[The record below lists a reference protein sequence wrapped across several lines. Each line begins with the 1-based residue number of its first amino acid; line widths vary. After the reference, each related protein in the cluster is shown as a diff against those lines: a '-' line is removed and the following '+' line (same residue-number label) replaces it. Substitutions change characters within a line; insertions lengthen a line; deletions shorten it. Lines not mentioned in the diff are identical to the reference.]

1 MRIVSTTSLLLAT
14 ALSPWLV
21 TAAIAETAAGAATAV
36 ADAEANRLTGSAI
49 IVTATK
55 VNAATPIT
63 SSLKTT
69 EPQSIVNRSVIQNV
83 VPATSDFNDV
93 ILLTPSA
100 SGTTNGNGPGLSE
113 TKLILRGF
121 KDGQYN
127 VTFDGVPF
135 GDSNDPTHHSTS
147 YFPNGTYEQIIIDRG
162 PGNASQLGQ
171 ANYGGNVNIVSRA
184 LTQDFHA
191 QFEGTYGS
199 YNTQL
204 YRGTLET
211 GAIPALGGASA
222 VFVAEY
228 KKSNGALSYSPIRA
242 ENIFG
247 KIAIPIGDKAVL
259 TVEGSY
265 NDNFY
270 NQSDNNGATIDEV
283 NRYGKGFALTSQFN
297 PSADGNPYFQTRYD
311 WNWTH
316 KQTDFEIV
324 RLQVDLT
331 PHLHFDSKLYTYYYN
346 NFTFSTADD
355 TTPGATQSTQLTTV
369 PGTGTSKGTLV
380 GGPKT
385 VGDIPG
391 YTKLNQYR
399 QWGNIT
405 QLDYD
410 FDFGSISGILKGGIW
425 YESST
430 SHRLRYDYDLTLST
444 IRDGELISGVA
455 NNREKSV
462 GQTGVDANGNAITGP
477 LLQLN
482 GQPVPLNISYD
493 ENSSWQQYQPFAQ
506 LEVHPFPGLTISP
519 GVKYVHFTRTI
530 FARIASQSAR
540 IGIDADTT
548 YKKTLPF
555 TTVNYLI
562 KPNLSVYAQYAK
574 GFLIPPLATLEVGTQ
589 NPSSPAPASTT
600 NYQAGT
606 VYAGEHLNVDF
617 DGYYIKLSNTLA
629 NIGPAGAIITNTGHP
644 STYKGLEAQVSYS
657 FNFGLTVLANGS
669 LNSAKDDVTHNWIN
683 LAPDYTATAG
693 AVYNLSGLKF
703 SYVQKFVGRQYAD
716 INQAVP
722 LKAYSIGTASVGYQW
737 KFITARVAVYNVLDT
752 RPVTSISG
760 SGVIAAG
767 ATNSLGFNNLGPGA
781 QYFFTP
787 GRSYQAT
794 LGVSF

>member
-1 MRIVSTTSLLLAT
+1 MRIVTTTSLLLLAT
-14 ALSPWLV
+14 ALSPWLA
-21 TAAIAETAAGAATAV
+21 TATLAATV
-36 ADAEANRLTGSAI
+36 ADATAAADAAANRIDGDAI

-69 EPQSIVNRSVIQNV
+69 EPQSIVNRTVIQNV
-83 VPATSDFNDV
+83 IPATSDFNDV
-93 ILLTPSA
+93 ALLTPSA

-147 YFPNGTYEQIIIDRG
+147 YFPNGTYEQIVIDRG
-162 PGNASQLGQ
+162 PGNATQLGQ

-211 GAIPALGGASA
+211 GVIPALAGASA

-247 KIAIPIGDKAVL
+247 KIAVPIGDKGLL

-270 NQSDNNGATIDEV
+270 NQNDSNGATIDQV
-283 NRYGKGFALTSQFN
+283 NRYGKGFALTSPFSPPAN
-297 PSADGNPYFQTRYD
+297 GNPYFQTRYD

-324 RLQVDLT
+324 RLQVELT

-346 NFTFSTADD
+346 NFTLTATDI

-369 PGTGTSKGTLV
+369 PGSGGSKGTLV
-380 GGPKT
+380 DGPKT

-405 QLDYD
+405 QVDYD
-410 FDFGSISGILKGGIW
+410 FDAGSVSGIVKAGIW

-430 SHRLRYDYDLTLST
+430 SHRLRYDYDLTLSN
-444 IRDGELISGVA
+444 IRNGELVSGVA

-477 LLQLN
+477 LLQLG
-482 GQPVPLNISYD
+482 GQPVPLNVAYD
-493 ENSSWQQYQPFAQ
+493 EYSGWEQYQPFAQ
-506 LEVHPFPGLTISP
+506 LDLHPFTGLTISP

-548 YKKTLPF
+548 YTKTLPF
-555 TTVNYLI
+555 ATVNYLI
-562 KPNLSVYAQYAK
+562 KPNLSVYTQYAK
-574 GFLIPPLATLEVGTQ
+574 GFLIPPLATLEVSTA

-600 NYQAGT
+600 NYQAGS

-617 DGYYIKLSNTLA
+617 DGYYIKLSNTLVA
-629 NIGPAGAIITNTGHP
+629 GGPGNSIYLNTGHP
-644 STYKGLEAQVSYS
+644 STYKGLEGQVSYN
-657 FNFGLTVLANGS
+657 FGFGLTVLANGS
-669 LNSAKDDVTHNWIN
+669 INSSKDDVTHSWIN
-683 LAPDYTATAG
+683 QAPDYTATAG
-693 AVYNLSGLKF
+693 AVYNLSGVKV
-703 SYVQKFVGRQYAD
+703 SYVQKFIGRQYAD
-716 INQAVP
+716 LNEAVP
-722 LKAYSIGTASVGYQW
+722 LKPYSIGTASVGYQY
-737 KFITARVAVYNVLDT
+737 KFITARVAVYNVFDT

-760 SGVIAAG
+760 PAIVAAG
-767 ATNSLGFNNLGPGA
+767 ATNSLGFNNLGPSA
-781 QYFFTP
+781 QYFFLP